1 MNKQNKIIITLVLIL
16 SLLFTGC
23 YSWEI
28 IETPE
33 PESHIKI
40 TTQNYEVYELTSW
53 SNEGKYI
60 VGDAGETIREGTS
73 TLKVK
78 TRIYK
83 NDIYQYEEKKF
94 DVLNTTILLTTAL
107 VIVVAFVSYDI
118 YRDILKASD

>member
-1 MNKQNKIIITLVLIL
+1 MKKHQKKIITLVLIW

-23 YSWEI
+23 STWEI

-33 PESHIKI
+33 PDSHIKI
-40 TTQNYEVYELTSW
+40 TTQNYEVFEMPSW
-53 SNEGKYI
+53 SEEGEYI
-60 VGDAGETIREGTS
+60 VGDAGETKREGRT

-94 DVLNTTILLTTAL
+94 DVLNTAILLVGTAAL
-107 VIVVAFVSYDI
+107 AVVIAVGS
-118 YRDILKASD
+118 SDFWK